1 MTLKSFNNI
10 DRFGEKSLLR
20 LVCYAQLLT
29 DLTDWLFGE
38 TECLILRG
46 HSTTTWTKYGP
57 ILSPSPLKWTIVE
70 FYMIP
75 TLCDQVW
82 TFYWPLLPLLVHVVI
97 EWPLN
102 WRKEKVDDGMIEI
115 SQQVAPL
122 CLIVGIPFS
131 PQPDSSINSRNQID
145 SFIIHAKNSSDIS
158 TNMADSLQ
166 DLNFRLGIQ
175 SWIGYYSYILGCQK
189 KILNFFEK
197 EELQNW
203 SN

>member
-1 MTLKSFNNI
+1 MITLKSFNNI

-29 DLTDWLFGE
+29 DLTDWLTVWGDWM
-38 TECLILRG
+38 LD
-46 HSTTTWTKYGP
+46 SYGSFNNYVDQ
-57 ILSPSPLKWTIVE
+57 ILSNFVALPPQVDNCWILHDTYPLS
-70 FYMIP
+70 
-75 TLCDQVW
+75 CDQLW
-82 TFYWPLLPLLVHVVI
+82 TFYWPLPPLFVHVVI

-189 KILNFFEK
+189 KF
-197 EELQNW
+197 
-203 SN
+203 